1 MGVASTAPLTPENPA
16 NVIQPLTSFRL
27 RFALLLGGFGLLC
40 ATGLQAGTQAEL
52 LPSYRFGIFPYLS
65 PTRIEQAYA
74 PLAAAF
80 AELLGRPLRLG
91 TAKDLDTFRARL
103 LRGDFDIALVPPFA
117 VVPLVDH
124 RGYTPL
130 ARRPSNPARI
140 VVLINSPLKHIGDLR
155 DQTLGLPPAR
165 SLVNVIIRVDLDER
179 GLWAGRDFQARHFPS
194 TPACLHN
201 LLVNRVDACAT
212 GGGAGL
218 RSFERKMGV
227 KLRTLYRTQPFP
239 HMLFVT
245 RPDFPAD
252 EANKLKQ
259 FILNLGEGAEGR
271 ELLRKIGPDSRFV
284 PYRPAD
290 YDVIRRYHKT
300 MQRHAQIL
308 P

>member
-1 MGVASTAPLTPENPA
+1 MSRDVFLVDGLRSPIGKFGASLKPLRATEFGSTVAA
-16 NVIQPLTSFRL
+16 
-27 RFALLLGGFGLLC
+27 ALLDRVNLEPEALDLIIGGMV
-40 ATGLQAGTQAEL
+40 LQDMTE
-52 LPSYRFGIFPYLS
+52 
-65 PTRIEQAYA
+65 
-74 PLAAAF
+74 
-80 AELLGRPLRLG
+80 
-91 TAKDLDTFRARL
+91 
-103 LRGDFDIALVPPFA
+103 
-117 VVPLVDH
+117 
-124 RGYTPL
+124 
-130 ARRPSNPARI
+130 SNPARI
-140 VVLINSPLKHIGDLR
+140 VVLINSPLKHVGDLR

-227 KLRTLYRTQPFP
+227 KLRTLYQTQPFP
-239 HMLFVT
+239 HMLFIT

-259 FILNLGEGAEGR
+259 FILGLGESAEGR
-271 ELLRKIGPDSRFV
+271 ELLRQIGPDSRFV